1 MKRISLFL
9 ILTFN
14 YLQIVVNSVDSRNKS
29 CKAIINITHSILVE
43 NLNNMVIIRQNDQN
57 NKTTREIQNISI
69 SLDSDFNY
77 RNELKQIQNQMVH
90 ININDNQVSSL
101 IFTNLNGDEL
111 YSGMTGNC
119 FFSISI
125 LDKNGMYENYNYI
138 SSLLLTN
145 KNEITATTTT
155 TDILDETE
163 FVIQSNESAQFSKLK
178 VMQSKTKNL
187 LNSLYVSLGI
197 LVLVVLGAIFFTVY
211 RYKTKIISESMYEFK
226 NDSFQESGSYRLV

>member
-14 YLQIVVNSVDSRNKS
+14 YLQIVVNSVDNRNKS
-29 CKAIINITHSILVE
+29 CKAIINIIHSILVE
-43 NLNNMVIIRQNDQN
+43 NLNNVVIIRQIDQN

-69 SLDSDFNY
+69 SLDSDYNN
-77 RNELKQIQNQMVH
+77 RNELKQIHNQMAH

-125 LDKNGMYENYNYI
+125 LDKNGVYENYTYN

-145 KNEITATTTT
+145 KNELTATTT

-163 FVIQSNESAQFSKLK
+163 FVIQNNESVQFSKLK
-178 VMQSKTKNL
+178 AMQSKTKHL

-211 RYKTKIISESMYEFK
+211 RYKTRIISESMYEFK